1 MGVFPILQMT
11 TKYSKESKMRSPAL
25 GLEPKN
31 CNVYL
36 ESLNRKNLKVKVEE
50 TIKTIRL
57 MT

>member
-36 ESLNRKNLKVKVEE
+36 ESLNTKNLKVKVEE
-50 TIKTIRL
+50 TIKTIR
-57 MT
+57 